1 MARWKR
7 SSRFTIPVFA
17 LAIAFVLALTVNVPA
32 QVQAQL
38 TPNSL
43 SRQLPDQWE
52 FRAPQGPEGSI
63 PDNRQGGA
71 SRGDQCIEG
80 IDSLKALVPVAGGT
94 TTAEYPTIYWYM
106 PETSASAAEF
116 TLKDANQQ
124 VVYSTKYILAKS
136 NKGVVEDTPSIMSLT
151 LPAFTNLSPL
161 QIDQEYHWSLA
172 LICNPLDLS
181 GQPVVEGK
189 IKRVETNP
197 MLALRVNQAMPQER
211 VALYANARIWYET
224 LSSLVELQR
233 ERPDSPEVTEAI
245 NKLISSVGLNTTSE
259 RNTDSQKPVY

>member
-7 SSRFTIPVFA
+7 SSKFTIPLFA
-17 LAIAFVLALTVNVPA
+17 LAIALVLGLTLNIPT

-43 SRQLPDQWE
+43 SRQLPDKWE
-52 FRAPQGPEGSI
+52 FRAPQGSEDSI

-71 SRGDQCIEG
+71 SRGDQCIQGVEP
-80 IDSLKALVPVAGGT
+80 LQALVPVAGGT
-94 TTAEYPTIYWYM
+94 TTAEYPTISWYM
-106 PETSASAAEF
+106 PKTSASAAEF
-116 TLKDANQQ
+116 VLKDANQQ
-124 VVYSTKYILAKS
+124 VVYSTKYMLAKS

-161 QIDQEYHWSLA
+161 QIGQEYQWSLA
-172 LICNPLDLS
+172 LTCNPFDLS

-189 IKRVETNP
+189 IKRVDVDP
-197 MLALRVNQAMPQER
+197 MLARRINQAMPQER

-233 ERPDSPEVTEAI
+233 ERPDSPEYTDAV
-245 NKLISSVGLNTTSE
+245 NKLISSVGLNTTS
-259 RNTDSQKPVY
+259 QQPVY

>member
-7 SSRFTIPVFA
+7 SSRFTIPM
-17 LAIAFVLALTVNVPA
+17 LAIAIALVLGLTVNVPT

-43 SRQLPDQWE
+43 SRQLPDFWE
-52 FRAPQGPEGSI
+52 FRAPKGPESPI

-71 SRGDQCIEG
+71 SRGDKCIQG
-80 IDSLKALVPVAGGT
+80 TNSLQALVPIDGGT

-106 PETSASAAEF
+106 PKTSASAAEF
-116 TLKDANQQ
+116 VLKDANQQ

-136 NKGVVEDTPSIMSLT
+136 SKGVVENTPSIMSLT

-161 QIDQEYHWSLA
+161 QINQEYQWSLA
-172 LICNPLDLS
+172 LTCNPLDFS
-181 GQPVVEGK
+181 GQPVVEGR
-189 IKRVETNP
+189 IKRVEVDP
-197 MLALRVNQAMPQER
+197 MLAQRVNQAMPQER

-224 LSSLVELQR
+224 LSTLVELQR
-233 ERPDSPEVTEAI
+233 NRPDSPEFTEAI
-245 NKLISSVGLNTTSE
+245 NKLISSVGLNTTS
-259 RNTDSQKPVY
+259 QKPVY